1 MSGSFSPIRN
11 VLISVSDKT
20 GLESLA
26 MHLHERGARLFS
38 TGGTH
43 QFLRSL
49 SLPVET
55 VESVTKTPEILEGRV
70 KTLHPQ
76 IFGGILARRNHPPD
90 LKTCEETQTPLFD
103 LIIVNLY
110 PFFDHLGKPSAEQVD
125 HVDIGGPSLIRA
137 AAKNHEWVT
146 ILSDPSDYSEFIN
159 QTKTRL
165 ETPFIFRKQM
175 AQKSFMRVSDYD
187 RLIAQQWDESPVDFF
202 PKEISLRPQL
212 PLRYGENPHQ
222 KGAWVGRPNW
232 KLLQGK
238 ELSFNNLLDSEAA
251 VRICHD
257 FSWAACSIIKHNNPC
272 GVAWSSEAPPQSGPS
287 LFSKALASDPKSAFG
302 GIVATNYEVQE
313 SEAQKMTEMF
323 LECVIAPQF
332 SERALSVLKSKPN
345 LRVIA
350 YPDPVFTSFE
360 MKEALGGYLVQERN
374 ERGTGVSFEPMTGQG
389 APSPQLS
396 QDMIASWLVCKHTK
410 SNAIVISRDQ
420 QTWGIGAGQVS
431 RIDALEVAI
440 SKAHGHLDG
449 AIIASDAFFPFRD
462 SVDRLVGFGIRA
474 LIQPGGSKKDP
485 EVIEACRQHQIPLF
499 FTGERHFRH

>member
-1 MSGSFSPIRN
+1 MSCPSSQIKN

-20 GLESLA
+20 GLEDLA
-26 MHLHERGARLFS
+26 VHLHERGARLFS
-38 TGGTH
+38 TGGTF
-43 QFLRSL
+43 QFLKNL

-55 VESVTKTPEILEGRV
+55 VESVTKTPEILDGRV

-90 LKTCEETQTPLFD
+90 LKTCEETQIPLFD
-103 LIIVNLY
+103 LIVVNLY
-110 PFFDHLGKPSAEQVD
+110 PFSDHLGKPSAEQVEY
-125 HVDIGGPSLIRA
+125 VDIGGPSLIRA

-146 ILSDPSDYSEFIN
+146 VLSDPSDYSEFIN
-159 QTKTRL
+159 QTNKL
-165 ETPFIFRKQM
+165 LDTPFVFRKQM

-187 RLIAQQWDESPVDFF
+187 RLIARQWDESPSDFF

-222 KGAWVGRPNW
+222 KGAWAGSPNW

-251 VRICHD
+251 VRVCHD
-257 FSWAACSIIKHNNPC
+257 FSWAACSIVKHNNPC
-272 GVAWSSEAPPQSGPS
+272 GVAWSSQGTPPLDHS

-302 GIVATNYEVQE
+302 GIVATNYEVQA

-323 LECVIAPQF
+323 LECVIAPRF
-332 SERALSVLKSKPN
+332 SEGALSVFKSKPN

-350 YPDPVFTSFE
+350 YTQPVFTSFE
-360 MKEALGGYLVQERN
+360 VKEALGGYLVQERN
-374 ERGTGVSFEPMTGQG
+374 EKGTRVNFEPMTDQG
-389 APSPQLS
+389 APSFELL
-396 QDMIASWLVCKHTK
+396 QDMIAMWLVCKHTK
-410 SNAIVISRDQ
+410 SNAIVIGRDQ

-431 RIDALEVAI
+431 RIDALEVAR
-440 SKAHGHLDG
+440 SKAQGHLEG
-449 AIIASDAFFPFRD
+449 AIVASDAFFPFRD
-462 SVDRLVGFGIRA
+462 SIDRLAGLGITA
-474 LIQPGGSKKDP
+474 LIQPGGSRKDP
-485 EVIEACRQHQIPLF
+485 EVIEACREHQIPLF